1 MRGEN
6 DIKLENQQ
14 DKEYKIVQH
23 LETFSLFQ
31 FPLTTSETN
40 GTRLLSPES
49 E

>member
-23 LETFSLFQ
+23 LETFSLFH
-31 FPLTTSETN
+31 
-40 GTRLLSPES
+40 RLL
-49 E
+49 